1 MISGSV
7 REISLNL
14 SLCNFI
20 VPISDNLSIKAVILF
35 VKVFCK
41 RQMQQE
47 SLHLIHFLILVMWL
61 SI

>member
-47 SLHLIHFLILVMWL
+47 SLHLIHF
-61 SI
+61 